1 MGNIKIVI
9 AFLTFFVLGMVFI
22 SAYDSENFLDYSDD
36 IEKTSSDSN
45 LSIEKDNSH
54 KFSFL
59 GNFLRNLFSR
69 FGANKDLE
77 VTGQASLDE
86 EKEED
91 KRMQEQE
98 KSLKELEEE
107 IRSLKEIIFRLEEIV
122 NQTVINLENKTN
134 QENNTKIIEKTEV
147 IREVVIVEKEEPT
160 TPTVPCWPKQG
171 NVCGIASA

>member
-1 MGNIKIVI
+1 M
-9 AFLTFFVLGMVFI
+9 AFI
-22 SAYDSENFLDYSDD
+22 SAYDSEKFLDYPDD
-36 IEKTSSDSN
+36 MEKTSSDSN

-91 KRMQEQE
+91 KKMQEQE
-98 KSLKELEEE
+98 KSLEELEEE

-122 NQTVINLENKTN
+122 NQTVIDLENKTN
-134 QENNTKIIEKTEV
+134 QENNTKVIEKTEV
-147 IREVVIVEKEEPT
+147 IREIVTVEKEETPAPT
-160 TPTVPCWPKQG
+160 IPCLPG
-171 NVCGIASA
+171 FGCTTGVASA